1 MRTIT
6 FEAEVHGGIIKIPE
20 QYENLGIDRIGVT
33 LFVKEP
39 EIDSVIGSKS
49 RTRARGILTKYKN
62 PALRRMEKSAWGMAI
77 KDKHGSG

>member
-20 QYENLGIDRIGVT
+20 QYKNLGTDKIGVT

-39 EIDSVIGSKS
+39 GIETVIGSKS

-62 PALRRMEKSAWGMAI
+62 PVLRRLEKSAWGLAI